1 MSKTEQQWEDEA
13 QAEYLRQWVNREPAR
28 RRFREKV
35 VAVCFVGM
43 VVIALLAAF
52 CPEWVK

>member
-13 QAEYLRQWVNREPAR
+13 QAKYLRQWVSREPER
-28 RRFREKV
+28 RRFREKA
-35 VAVCFVGM
+35 VAVCFAGM